1 MSDQRVVLMSANW
14 KMHLNHV
21 EAQRLV
27 QHLAGHLDD
36 SGVPAGREVS
46 IHPPF
51 TSIGTVADAIEVG
64 HVPVALGA
72 QSCHFADAGPYTGE
86 VSAGMLATLNVR
98 YVIAGHSERRAQC
111 GETDEVVR
119 DKVDAIYRHAM
130 HPILCVGETAEERH
144 DGAAEKKVRR
154 QVAAALGDRPAGE
167 VAEAVVA
174 YEPLWAIG
182 AGATATP
189 DDVDQMGAAIRD
201 ELTRLAGAGA
211 AALVRIQYGGSVTPE
226 TSAALL
232 EAENVDGF
240 LIGGAS
246 LDAEQF
252 AAIVIA

>member
-1 MSDQRVVLMSANW
+1 MGDQRVVLISANW

-21 EAQRLV
+21 EALQLV
-27 QHLAGHLDD
+27 QQLAGHLHA

-51 TSIGTVADAIEVG
+51 TSIGTVQGAIEVG

-86 VSAGMLATLNVR
+86 VSAGMLATLHVR

-130 HPILCVGETAEERH
+130 HPILCVGENAEERH
-144 DGAAEKKVRR
+144 RGAAEKKVRR
-154 QVAAALGDRPAGE
+154 QVAAVLGDRSAGE

-182 AGATATP
+182 AGEAATP
-189 DDVDQMGAAIRD
+189 DDVEEMCAAIRD
-201 ELTRLAGAGA
+201 ELARLAGAGA
-211 AALVRIQYGGSVTPE
+211 AALVRIQYEGSVTPE
-226 TSAALL
+226 TSPALL
-232 EAENVDGF
+232 GAENVEGF
-240 LIGGAS
+240 LVEGAS
-246 LDAEQF
+246 LAAGQF
-252 AAIVIA
+252 AAIVIG

>member
-1 MSDQRVVLMSANW
+1 MGDQRVVLISANW

-21 EAQRLV
+21 EALQLV
-27 QHLAGHLDD
+27 QQLAGYLDA
-36 SGVPAGREVS
+36 SGVQAGREVS

-51 TSIGTVADAIEVG
+51 TSLGTVQGAIEVG

-86 VSAGMLATLNVR
+86 VSAEMLAELHVR

-130 HPILCVGETAEERH
+130 RPILCVGETAGERH
-144 DGAAEKKVRR
+144 GGAADKKVRR
-154 QVAAALGDRPAGE
+154 Q

-182 AGATATP
+182 GGATATP
-189 DDVDQMGAAIRD
+189 DDVEEMSAAIRD
-201 ELTRLAGAGA
+201 ELAQLAGAGA

-226 TSAALL
+226 TSQALL
-232 EAENVDGF
+232 GAENVDGF
-240 LIGGAS
+240 LVGGAS

-252 AAIVIA
+252 AAIVIG